1 MKRKKTL
8 ILIDGH
14 ALAFRQYYALERTNM
29 STSDGTPTWAV
40 YGFFKAIFDLLK
52 NKKIKTDAIAV
63 AFDVSHQTFRVEKYN
78 EYKANRQAMPEPM
91 QLQMKLIMQ
100 GLDAFN
106 IPIYTKE
113 GYEADDVIGTI
124 AKRAC
129 ELGHN
134 VLILTGDQDAFQLVD
149 KEGCVKVII
158 PFRGELST
166 YDWNRVREK
175 MGVFPD
181 QIVDYKA
188 LRGDTSDNIP
198 GVYGIG
204 EKTACKLL
212 ADYGNL
218 DNIFA
223 QCKDMPEC
231 SVKNKLLEGVESAKL
246 SKFLAT
252 IVTDVDI
259 DFNFESACIELPD
272 VVKVNAFFR
281 ELQFY
286 SFIKSMNSIMTTF
299 NNGAPCTKEDLIIH
313 SDTDADQLQLSLLNS
328 VVKEEDDDFDLE
340 MIQTLEQL
348 KNAAEDLKKQSLITF
363 NCQAEIKDIVNSH
376 LIGLTIGYNPDVTY
390 QNKIVTADTK
400 ARAKVYYIPFL
411 HSNVSGQLKIS
422 ETLPLLKEIFENPEI
437 KKTAHNIKTQYGVLR
452 DNEIYTNGFV
462 FDTMLASYVY
472 NPSKNQDL
480 SVQAIEYLEHS
491 LSDSGEGESKKD
503 RIKFSEVSIE
513 RVKNYVGDYANTIL
527 NLTKFWAN
535 KLSEKEKE
543 LLKNVDLPLA
553 LVLADMEFT
562 GIAIDRE
569 LLNDYARE
577 LGRSIYRVERK
588 IYDIAGET
596 FNLNSPKQIAEIIY
610 DKLQISKRKKRST
623 GAEVLEE
630 LAKDSEICRLIL
642 EYRKYFKL
650 KTVYFDSFPN
660 LIDPKDNRIHTTYN
674 MTITTTGRLSS
685 SNPNLQNI
693 PIRTQEG
700 SKVRQAFVPGDRE
713 NYLIL
718 SADYSQIE
726 LRLLAHI
733 SEDKNLIAAF
743 NEGMDIHTL
752 TASKVFDVPIE
763 KVTKEMRYRSKAV
776 NFGIIYGQSKY
787 GLAKALGITNQSA
800 QNFID
805 RYFKTY
811 PGVKKYMKEA
821 VAKVEKDGYLET
833 MFGRKRYF
841 SKELESTIAAVREFA
856 RRAAIN
862 FPIQGAG
869 ADLIKMAMID
879 CHNKFEEM
887 NLKSKMIIQVHDEI
901 VVEVHKDELDIVQ
914 KIVREAMELGQPFR
928 VPLVIDIAVGET
940 WKE

>member
-841 SKELESTIAAVREFA
+841 SKELESMIAAVREFA

>member
-348 KNAAEDLKKQSLITF
+348 KNAAEDLKKQALITF

>member
-348 KNAAEDLKKQSLITF
+348 KNAADDLKKQSLITF

>member
-348 KNAAEDLKKQSLITF
+348 KNAAEDLKKQSLI
-363 NCQAEIKDIVNSH
+363 
-376 LIGLTIGYNPDVTY
+376 
-390 QNKIVTADTK
+390 
-400 ARAKVYYIPFL
+400 
-411 HSNVSGQLKIS
+411 
-422 ETLPLLKEIFENPEI
+422 
-437 KKTAHNIKTQYGVLR
+437 
-452 DNEIYTNGFV
+452 
-462 FDTMLASYVY
+462 
-472 NPSKNQDL
+472 
-480 SVQAIEYLEHS
+480 
-491 LSDSGEGESKKD
+491 
-503 RIKFSEVSIE
+503 
-513 RVKNYVGDYANTIL
+513 
-527 NLTKFWAN
+527 
-535 KLSEKEKE
+535 
-543 LLKNVDLPLA
+543 
-553 LVLADMEFT
+553 
-562 GIAIDRE
+562 
-569 LLNDYARE
+569 
-577 LGRSIYRVERK
+577 
-588 IYDIAGET
+588 
-596 FNLNSPKQIAEIIY
+596 
-610 DKLQISKRKKRST
+610 
-623 GAEVLEE
+623 
-630 LAKDSEICRLIL
+630 
-642 EYRKYFKL
+642 
-650 KTVYFDSFPN
+650 
-660 LIDPKDNRIHTTYN
+660 
-674 MTITTTGRLSS
+674 
-685 SNPNLQNI
+685 
-693 PIRTQEG
+693 
-700 SKVRQAFVPGDRE
+700 
-713 NYLIL
+713 
-718 SADYSQIE
+718 
-726 LRLLAHI
+726 
-733 SEDKNLIAAF
+733 
-743 NEGMDIHTL
+743 
-752 TASKVFDVPIE
+752 
-763 KVTKEMRYRSKAV
+763 
-776 NFGIIYGQSKY
+776 
-787 GLAKALGITNQSA
+787 
-800 QNFID
+800 
-805 RYFKTY
+805 
-811 PGVKKYMKEA
+811 
-821 VAKVEKDGYLET
+821 
-833 MFGRKRYF
+833 
-841 SKELESTIAAVREFA
+841 
-856 RRAAIN
+856 
-862 FPIQGAG
+862 
-869 ADLIKMAMID
+869 
-879 CHNKFEEM
+879 
-887 NLKSKMIIQVHDEI
+887 
-901 VVEVHKDELDIVQ
+901 
-914 KIVREAMELGQPFR
+914 
-928 VPLVIDIAVGET
+928 
-940 WKE
+940 